1 MASEGLG
8 QAVGQPSDVK
18 LVSLLACFEE
28 LLVECLGARSI
39 FIRGQCECLAG
50 DRVLKVPAEAAIAWI
65 RGMLSTPDQ
74 LQALNTNTLILY
86 IKVCCNV
93 LLVV

>member
-8 QAVGQPSDVK
+8 QSPGQPAEAQ

-28 LLVECLGARSI
+28 LLIECLSARSR
-39 FIRGQCECLAG
+39 FISGQRECVEG
-50 DRVLKVPAEAAIAWI
+50 DRVLKVPAEAARAWI

-74 LQALNTNTLILY
+74 LQALDTNSI
-86 IKVCCNV
+86 IRRVEV
-93 LLVV
+93 